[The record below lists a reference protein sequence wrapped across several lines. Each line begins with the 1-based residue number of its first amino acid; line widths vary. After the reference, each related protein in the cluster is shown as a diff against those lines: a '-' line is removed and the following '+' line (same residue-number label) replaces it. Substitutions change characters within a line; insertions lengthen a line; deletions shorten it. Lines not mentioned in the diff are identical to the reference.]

1 MKFFKFCSRWILCFM
16 LILFSCRG
24 PMDSPVA
31 ETGHFREVL
40 GEGIFSFNDLKSS
53 LLSVYP
59 TMDITSLDN
68 IIRLVDILDTT
79 LKVQSTAISYTTKD
93 PNGSEILA
101 SGLIM
106 RPADRKSKGVLHF
119 FPSAKIDKGKAGSEI
134 LLTFEGLLSFF
145 GYTVIVSDLVGYGV
159 SSYAEYP
166 FLFSENTGLVAY
178 DMHLAAAEYFRSE
191 GISFSNKVTI
201 GGYSM
206 GGMGVV
212 SLHRHI
218 EQYDTAGLIV
228 ESSYPGGGVYDLGMA
243 LDILTKT
250 RYCTFPF
257 IPYMYVAMD
266 YWYGLDLNYSQV
278 FIDPLLSNMD
288 DWLSRKYLA
297 HEMREFIGPDLTTY
311 MHPDLFT
318 DQKNE
323 SLSKVDS
330 CLRLH
335 SVLDGWVPRAP
346 MTIIHTEDDTMAPF
360 QTAERMYETFK
371 GKGGNVTLIRGKGD
385 HFNYGFEYYITM
397 LLYLLLK

>member
-1 MKFFKFCSRWILCFM
+1 MKNLKFCSLWILFFM

-24 PMDSPVA
+24 PMDTPVN

-59 TMDITSLDN
+59 TLDITSLDN
-68 IIRLVDILDTT
+68 ITRLVDFFDTT
-79 LKVQSTAISYTTKD
+79 AKVQSTAISYITKD
-93 PNGSEILA
+93 PHGSEILA

-106 RPADRKSKGVLHF
+106 QPEGRKSKGVLHF
-119 FPSAKIDKGKAGSEI
+119 FPSAKIDKGKAGSEL

-145 GYTVIVSDLVGYGV
+145 GYTVIVPDLVGYGV

-166 FLFSENTGLVAY
+166 FLFSDNTGLVAY
-178 DMHLAAAEYFRSE
+178 DMHLATADYFRSE
-191 GISFSNKVTI
+191 GIPFSNKVTI

-206 GGMGVV
+206 GGLGVV

-218 EQYDTAGLIV
+218 EKYDTAGLIV

-243 LDILTKT
+243 MDILAETG
-250 RYCTFPF
+250 YCTFPF
-257 IPYMYVAMD
+257 VPYMYVAMD
-266 YWYGLDLNYSQV
+266 YWYGLDIDYTEV

-297 HEMREFIGPDLTTY
+297 HEMREFIGPYLTTY
-311 MHPDLFT
+311 MHPDFFT
-318 DQKNE
+318 DEKNA
-323 SLSKVDS
+323 SLNKVDS

-335 SVLDGWVPRAP
+335 SVIEGWVPRAP

-360 QTAERMYETFK
+360 QTAERLYETFK
-371 GKGGNVTLIRGKGD
+371 RKGGCVTLIRGDGD

>member
-1 MKFFKFCSRWILCFM
+1 MKNLKFCSLWILFFM

-24 PMDSPVA
+24 PMDTPVN

-59 TMDITSLDN
+59 TLDITSLDN
-68 IIRLVDILDTT
+68 ITRLVDFLDTT
-79 LKVQSTAISYTTKD
+79 AKVQSTAISYITKD
-93 PNGSEILA
+93 PHGSEILA

-106 RPADRKSKGVLHF
+106 QPEGRKSKGVLHF
-119 FPSAKIDKGKAGSEI
+119 FPSAKIDKGKAGSEL

-145 GYTVIVSDLVGYGV
+145 GYTVIVPDLVGYGV

-166 FLFSENTGLVAY
+166 FLFSDNTGLVAY
-178 DMHLAAAEYFRSE
+178 DMHLATADYFRSE
-191 GISFSNKVTI
+191 GIPFSNKVTI

-206 GGMGVV
+206 GGLGVV

-243 LDILTKT
+243 MDILSETG
-250 RYCTFPF
+250 YCTFPF
-257 IPYMYVAMD
+257 VPYMYIAMD
-266 YWYGLDLNYSQV
+266 YWYELDLDYSEV

-297 HEMREFIGPDLTTY
+297 HEMREFIGPYLTTY
-311 MHPDLFT
+311 MHPDFFT
-318 DQKNE
+318 DEKNA
-323 SLSKVDS
+323 SLNKVDS

-335 SVLDGWVPRAP
+335 SVIEEWVPRAP

-360 QTAERMYETFK
+360 QTAERLYETFK
-371 GKGGNVTLIRGKGD
+371 RNGGYVTLIRGDGD

>member
-1 MKFFKFCSRWILCFM
+1 MKNLKFCSLWILFFM

-24 PMDSPVA
+24 PMDTPVN

-59 TMDITSLDN
+59 TLDITSLDN
-68 IIRLVDILDTT
+68 ITRLVDFLDTT
-79 LKVQSTAISYTTKD
+79 AKVQSTAISYITKD
-93 PNGSEILA
+93 PHGSDILA

-106 RPADRKSKGVLHF
+106 QPEGRKSKGVLHF
-119 FPSAKIDKGKAGSEI
+119 FPSAKIDKGKAGSEL

-145 GYTVIVSDLVGYGV
+145 GYTVIVPDLVGYGV

-166 FLFSENTGLVAY
+166 FLFSDNTGLVAY
-178 DMHLAAAEYFRSE
+178 DMHLATADYFRSE
-191 GISFSNKVTI
+191 GIPFSNKVTI

-206 GGMGVV
+206 GGLGVV

-218 EQYDTAGLIV
+218 EKYDTAGLIV

-243 LDILTKT
+243 MDILAETG
-250 RYCTFPF
+250 YCTFPF
-257 IPYMYVAMD
+257 VPYMYVAMD
-266 YWYGLDLNYSQV
+266 YWYGLDLDYTEV

-297 HEMREFIGPDLTTY
+297 HEMREFIGPYLTTY
-311 MHPDLFT
+311 MHPEFFT
-318 DQKNE
+318 DEKNA
-323 SLSKVDS
+323 SLNKVDS

-335 SVLDGWVPRAP
+335 SVIEGWVPRAP

-360 QTAERMYETFK
+360 QTAERLYETFK
-371 GKGGNVTLIRGKGD
+371 RKGGCVTLIRGDGD

>member
-1 MKFFKFCSRWILCFM
+1 MKNLKFCSLWILFFM

-24 PMDSPVA
+24 PMDTPVN

-59 TMDITSLDN
+59 TLDITSLDN
-68 IIRLVDILDTT
+68 ITRLVDFLDTT
-79 LKVQSTAISYTTKD
+79 AKVQSTAISYITKD
-93 PNGSEILA
+93 PHGSEILA

-106 RPADRKSKGVLHF
+106 QPEGRKSKGVLHF
-119 FPSAKIDKGKAGSEI
+119 FPSAKIDKGKAGSEL

-145 GYTVIVSDLVGYGV
+145 GYTVIVPDLVGYGV

-166 FLFSENTGLVAY
+166 FLFSDNTGLVAY
-178 DMHLAAAEYFRSE
+178 DMHLATADYFRSE
-191 GISFSNKVTI
+191 GIPFSNKVTI

-206 GGMGVV
+206 GGLGVV

-218 EQYDTAGLIV
+218 EKYDTAGLIV

-243 LDILTKT
+243 MDILAETG
-250 RYCTFPF
+250 YCTFPF
-257 IPYMYVAMD
+257 VPYMYVAMD
-266 YWYGLDLNYSQV
+266 YWYGLDIDYTEV

-297 HEMREFIGPDLTTY
+297 HEMREFIGPYLTTY
-311 MHPDLFT
+311 MHPDFFT
-318 DQKNE
+318 DEKNA
-323 SLSKVDS
+323 SLNKVDS

-335 SVLDGWVPRAP
+335 SVIEGWVPRAP

-360 QTAERMYETFK
+360 QTAERLYETFK
-371 GKGGNVTLIRGKGD
+371 RKGGCVTLIRGDGD